1 MRGTMTGKILE
12 QHLVSGRLDP
22 GEEVGLRIDQTL
34 LQDATGTMACM
45 EFEALGLDRVR
56 VDLAVQYVDH
66 NMLGFDHRN
75 ADDHLFL
82 QGCAARYGLHFS
94 RAGNGICHQVHTER
108 FARPGATLLGA
119 DSHTPTSGACG
130 SLAIGAGGLEVALA
144 MAGYPFQ
151 TPTPTVVGVHLEGS
165 LPPWVASKDLI
176 LWLIRRY
183 TVKGGLNRIFEFTGP
198 GVAAL
203 PVTQRA
209 TVCNMITELGG
220 TTAIFPSDEQTRRF
234 LRRQEREDQWV
245 ELGPDDDA
253 TYDEEVE
260 VDLSRLE
267 PLIARPHQPDN
278 VVPVEEVAG
287 TPVFQVCFGS
297 SVNSW
302 YEDLAIP
309 AAMLSGRHLPP
320 TTVGTLSPGS
330 RQILTTIT
338 TSGVLE
344 GLERAGLRILEPA
357 CGPCV
362 GIGQAPPTGKA
373 SVRTFNRNFK
383 GRSGTVDDQVYLASP
398 ATTAATG
405 LAGKIT
411 DPRTLGDPPQVD
423 DPDPVVDDAMLL
435 APPPPEQAERIE
447 IIRGPNIKPPPI
459 PPALPDRFAGQVLIV
474 LGDNIS
480 TGSMAPDGAIVMADR
495 SNVPAIAEYTFMKED
510 SEFVAR
516 AKEWGGGFIVGGENY
531 GQGSSREHAALA
543 PLALGVRC
551 VLAQGFARIH
561 RRNLIAQ
568 GLVPLLIDQAA
579 HDRLEVGDELAVD
592 GLREAVEAGAETVEV
607 RVEGKDG
614 FTARLELSPRERGV
628 VLAGGVLNQLRERED
643 QGEGPAGEEAADR

>member
-1 MRGTMTGKILE
+1 MLGTMTGKILE
-12 QHLVSGRLDP
+12 QHLVSGRLAA
-22 GEEVGLRIDQTL
+22 GEEIALRIDQTL

-56 VDLAVQYVDH
+56 ADLAVQYVDH
-66 NMLGFDHRN
+66 NMLQFDHRN

-82 QGCAARYGLHFS
+82 QGCAARYGLHYS

-130 SLAIGAGGLEVALA
+130 AIAIGAGGLEVALA
-144 MAGYPFQ
+144 MAGYPFE
-151 TPTPTVVGVHLEGS
+151 TPTPMVVGVFLENR

-198 GVAAL
+198 GVATL

-220 TTAIFPSDEQTRRF
+220 TTAVFPSDEQTRRF
-234 LRRQEREDQWV
+234 LRRQRREDQWV
-245 ELGPDDDA
+245 ELGPDPGA
-253 TYDEEVE
+253 RYDEEVH
-260 VDLSRLE
+260 VDLAALE

-278 VVPVEEVAG
+278 VVPVEQVAG

-309 AAMLSGRHLPP
+309 AAVMRGRHLPP
-320 TTVGTLSPGS
+320 MTVGTVSPGS

-344 GLERAGLRILEPA
+344 DLERAGLRILEPA

-405 LAGKIT
+405 LAGAIT
-411 DPRTLGDPPQVD
+411 DPRSLGEFPGID
-423 DPDPVVDDAMLL
+423 DPDPVVDDFMIL
-435 APPPPEQAERIE
+435 PPPPPGQARRVE
-447 IIRGPNIKPPPI
+447 IIRGPNIRTPPI
-459 PPALPDRFAGQVLIV
+459 PPPLPEGFQGRVLIV
-474 LGDNIS
+474 LPDNVS

-495 SNVPAIAEYTFMKED
+495 SNVEAIAQYTFMKED
-510 SEFVAR
+510 PEFVQRAR
-516 AKEWGGGFIVGGENY
+516 EWDGGFVVAGENY

-543 PLALGVRC
+543 PLALGIRC

-561 RRNLIAQ
+561 RRNLVAQ
-568 GLVPLLIDQAA
+568 GLVPLYIDKET
-579 HDRLEVGDELAVD
+579 HDRLQVGDRLAIPWIK
-592 GLREAVEAGAETVEV
+592 EAVAAGDQEVEV
-607 RVEGKDG
+607 RVEDGDG
-614 FTARLELSPRERGV
+614 FTARLDLSPRERRV
-628 VLAGGVLNQLRERED
+628 ALAGGVLNQLKELEER
-643 QGEGPAGEEAADR
+643 GGPEAAEEVAR

>member
-1 MRGTMTGKILE
+1 MQGTMTGKILSE
-12 QHLVSGRLDP
+12 HLVSGRLEA

-82 QGCAARYGLHFS
+82 QGCAARYGLWYS

-130 SLAIGAGGLEVALA
+130 SIAIGAGGLEVALA
-144 MAGYPFQ
+144 MAGHPFQ
-151 TPTPTVVGVHLEGS
+151 TPTPIVVGVRLEGE

-176 LWLIRRY
+176 LWLIREY

-198 GVAAL
+198 GVATL

-234 LRRQEREDQWV
+234 LARQRREDQWV
-245 ELGPDDDA
+245 ELGPDEDA
-253 TYDEEVE
+253 SYDEEVH
-260 VDLSRLE
+260 VDLGSLE
-267 PLIARPHQPDN
+267 PLIAKPHQPDN

-309 AAMLSGRHLPP
+309 AAVLAGEHLPP
-320 TTVGTLSPGS
+320 TTVGTVSPGS

-338 TSGVLE
+338 TSGCW
-344 GLERAGLRILEPA
+344 RAWSGPA
-357 CGPCV
+357 CASWSRHV
-362 GIGQAPPTGKA
+362 GRA
-373 SVRTFNRNFK
+373 SA
-383 GRSGTVDDQVYLASP
+383 SASP
-398 ATTAATG
+398 ADRQGQRPHLQPQLQGPFGHGRRPGLPGLPGDHGGHRAARPDHRPPHPRRPA
-405 LAGKIT
+405 AGRRPRPGGRRLHAAGAPAARGGAGRDHPRPQHQGAA
-411 DPRTLGDPPQVD
+411 DP
-423 DPDPVVDDAMLL
+423 A
-435 APPPPEQAERIE
+435 AAA
-447 IIRGPNIKPPPI
+447 RGVHRPG
-459 PPALPDRFAGQVLIV
+459 PDRPGRQHLHRVDGSRR
-474 LGDNIS
+474 GDRH
-480 TGSMAPDGAIVMADR
+480 GRPVQRA
-495 SNVPAIAEYTFMKED
+495 AIAEYTFMKED
-510 SEFVAR
+510 AGFVRR
-516 AKEWGGGFIVGGENY
+516 AKDWQGGFIVGGDNY

-543 PLALGVRC
+543 
-551 VLAQGFARIH
+551 
-561 RRNLIAQ
+561 
-568 GLVPLLIDQAA
+568 
-579 HDRLEVGDELAVD
+579 
-592 GLREAVEAGAETVEV
+592 
-607 RVEGKDG
+607 
-614 FTARLELSPRERGV
+614 LSPSGSAASWPR
-628 VLAGGVLNQLRERED
+628 AS
-643 QGEGPAGEEAADR
+643 PASTGAT

>member
-1 MRGTMTGKILE
+1 MQGTMTEKILDV
-12 QHLVSGRLDP
+12 HLVEGRLAA
-22 GEEVGLRIDQTL
+22 GEEIALAIDQTL

-45 EFEALGLDRVR
+45 EFEALGLDGVK
-56 VDLAVQYVDH
+56 VDLAMQYVDH
-66 NMLGFDHRN
+66 NMLQFDHRN

-82 QGCAARYGLHFS
+82 QTFAARYGIRFS

-130 SLAIGAGGLEVALA
+130 SIAIGAGGLEVALA
-144 MAGYPFQ
+144 MAGHPFRM
-151 TPTPTVVGVHLEGS
+151 PTPTVVGVHLDGE

-198 GVAAL
+198 GAAGMSL
-203 PVTQRA
+203 TQRA

-234 LRRQEREDQWV
+234 LREQRREDQWV
-245 ELGPDDDA
+245 ELAPDADA
-253 TYDEEVE
+253 AYDEEVE
-260 VDLSRLE
+260 VDLSSLE
-267 PLIARPHQPDN
+267 PLIAKPSQPDN
-278 VVPVEEVAG
+278 VVPVEQVAG

-302 YEDLAIP
+302 YEDLAIS
-309 AAMLSGRHLPP
+309 AAVLDGHHLPP
-320 TTVGTLSPGS
+320 TTVGTVSPGS

-338 TSGVLE
+338 TSGILE
-344 GLERAGLRILEPA
+344 KLERSGVRILEPA

-405 LAGKIT
+405 LRGEIT
-411 DPRTLGDPPQVD
+411 DPRTLGDPPAIEV
-423 DPDPVVDDAMLL
+423 PEPVVDDFMILDP
-435 APPPPEQAERIE
+435 APPEARERIE
-447 IIRGPNIKPPPI
+447 IIRGPNIKRPPI
-459 PPALPDRFAGQVLIV
+459 PTPLPEDMTGQVLIV
-474 LGDNIS
+474 LPDNIS

-495 SNVPAIAEYTFMKED
+495 SNVAAIAEYTFMKED
-510 SEFVAR
+510 REFVER
-516 AKEWGGGFIVGGENY
+516 AKGWGGGFIVAGENY

-543 PLALGVRC
+543 PLQLGVRC

-568 GLVPLLIDQAA
+568 GLVPLYIDAA
-579 HDRLEVGDELAVD
+579 TRDRLEVGDRLAIH
-592 GLREAVEAGAETVEV
+592 GLTGAVRSGAGDVEV
-607 RVEGKDG
+607 TVEGKQPFCASMD
-614 FTARLELSPRERGV
+614 LSPREREI
-628 VLAGGVLNQLRERED
+628 VLAGGVLNQLSTRARSENP
-643 QGEGPAGEEAADR
+643 GA

>member
-1 MRGTMTGKILE
+1 MRGTMTGKILSE
-12 QHLVSGRLDP
+12 HLVSGRLEA
-22 GEEVGLRIDQTL
+22 GQEIALRIDQTL

-108 FARPGATLLGA
+108 FARPGATVLGA

-220 TTAIFPSDEQTRRF
+220 TTAIFPSDDQTRRF
-234 LRRQEREDQWV
+234 LARQRREDQWV
-245 ELGPDDDA
+245 ELGPDPDA
-253 TYDEEVE
+253 AYDERGHL
-260 VDLSRLE
+260 DL
-267 PLIARPHQPDN
+267 
-278 VVPVEEVAG
+278 
-287 TPVFQVCFGS
+287 
-297 SVNSW
+297 
-302 YEDLAIP
+302 
-309 AAMLSGRHLPP
+309 
-320 TTVGTLSPGS
+320 GTLSPGS

-344 GLERAGLRILEPA
+344 DLERAGLRILEPA

-398 ATTAATG
+398 A
-405 LAGKIT
+405 
-411 DPRTLGDPPQVD
+411 
-423 DPDPVVDDAMLL
+423 
-435 APPPPEQAERIE
+435 
-447 IIRGPNIKPPPI
+447 
-459 PPALPDRFAGQVLIV
+459 
-474 LGDNIS
+474 
-480 TGSMAPDGAIVMADR
+480 
-495 SNVPAIAEYTFMKED
+495 
-510 SEFVAR
+510 
-516 AKEWGGGFIVGGENY
+516 
-531 GQGSSREHAALA
+531 
-543 PLALGVRC
+543 
-551 VLAQGFARIH
+551 
-561 RRNLIAQ
+561 
-568 GLVPLLIDQAA
+568 
-579 HDRLEVGDELAVD
+579 
-592 GLREAVEAGAETVEV
+592 
-607 RVEGKDG
+607 
-614 FTARLELSPRERGV
+614 
-628 VLAGGVLNQLRERED
+628 
-643 QGEGPAGEEAADR
+643 

>member
-1 MRGTMTGKILE
+1 MRGTMTGKVLE
-12 QHLVSGRLDP
+12 EHLVSGRLEA
-22 GEEVGLRIDQTL
+22 GEEIALRIDQTL

-56 VDLAVQYVDH
+56 VDLAVQYIDH

-82 QGCAARYGLHFS
+82 QGCAARYGLHYS

-144 MAGYPFQ
+144 MAGHPFQ
-151 TPTPTVVGVHLEGS
+151 TPTPIVVGVHLEGE

-198 GVAAL
+198 GVAGL
-203 PVTQRA
+203 PVTRRA

-220 TTAIFPSDEQTRRF
+220 TTAIFPSDDQTRRF
-234 LRRQEREDQWV
+234 LARQRREDQWV
-245 ELGPDDDA
+245 ELGPDADA
-253 TYDEEVE
+253 SYDEEVHL
-260 VDLSRLE
+260 DLSTLE
-267 PLIARPHQPDN
+267 PLIAKPHQPDN
-278 VVPVEEVAG
+278 A
-287 TPVFQVCFGS
+287 
-297 SVNSW
+297 W

-309 AAMLSGRHLPP
+309 AAVMRGQHLPP
-320 TTVGTLSPGS
+320 TTVGTVSPGS

-344 GLERAGLRILEPA
+344 DLELAGLRILEPA

-362 GIGQAPPTGKA
+362 GIGQAPPSGKA

-405 LAGKIT
+405 LQGRIT
-411 DPRTLGDPPQVD
+411 DPRTLGDPPEVG
-423 DPDPVVDDAMLL
+423 DPDPLVDDFMLL
-435 APPPPEQAERIE
+435 APPPPEEAERIE
-447 IIRGPNIKPPPI
+447 IIRGPNIKQPPI
-459 PPALPDRFAGQVLIV
+459 PPPLPEGATGRVLIV

-495 SNVPAIAEYTFMKED
+495 SNVAAIAEYTFMKED
-510 SEFVAR
+510 PGFVGRAR
-516 AKEWGGGFIVGGENY
+516 DWEGGFIVAGENY

-568 GLVPLLIDQAA
+568 GLVPLIVDKQA
-579 HDRLEVGDELAVD
+579 HDRLEVGDRLAIG
-592 GLREAVEAGAETVEV
+592 GLRGAVERGAGQVEV
-607 RVEGKDG
+607 LVEGKDG
-614 FTARLELSPRERGV
+614 FRAALDLSPRERRL
-628 VLAGGVLNQLRERED
+628 VLAGGVLNQLREQEAGD
-643 QGEGPAGEEAADR
+643 GGEGR

>member
-1 MRGTMTGKILE
+1 MQGTMTGKILE
-12 QHLVSGRLDP
+12 RHLVSGRLAP
-22 GEEVGLRIDQTL
+22 GEEIAIAIDQTL
-34 LQDATGTMACM
+34 LQDATGTMAFM

-82 QGCAARYGLHFS
+82 QGCAARYGARYS

-130 SLAIGAGGLEVALA
+130 ALAIGAGGLEVALA
-144 MAGYPFQ
+144 MAGHPFQ
-151 TPTPTVVGVHLEGS
+151 TPTPTVVGVHLEHR

-176 LWLIRRY
+176 LWLIQRY
-183 TVKGGLNRIFEFTGP
+183 TVKGGLGRVFEFTGP
-198 GVAAL
+198 GAASL

-234 LRRQEREDQWV
+234 LRRQRREDQWV
-245 ELGPDDDA
+245 ELGPDPDA
-253 TYDEEVE
+253 RYDEEVQ
-260 VDLSRLE
+260 VDLAALE
-267 PLIARPHQPDN
+267 PLIAKPHQPDN

-309 AAMLSGRHLPP
+309 AAVMRGDHLPP
-320 TTVGTLSPGS
+320 VTVGTVSPGS

-344 GLERAGLRILEPA
+344 DLERAGLRILEPA

-405 LAGKIT
+405 LAGAIT
-411 DPRTLGDPPQVD
+411 DPRTLGDQPEID
-423 DPDPVVDDAMLL
+423 DPDPLVDDFMLL
-435 APPPPEQAERIE
+435 DPPPAHQAERIE

-459 PPALPDRFAGQVLIV
+459 PPPLPDGFQGRVLIV
-474 LGDNIS
+474 LPDNVS

-495 SNVPAIAEYTFMKED
+495 SNVAAIAEYTFMKED
-510 SEFVAR
+510 QGFVQR
-516 AKEWGGGFIVGGENY
+516 AKDWGGGFIVGGDNY

-543 PLALGVRC
+543 PLALGVRA

-568 GLVPLLIDQAA
+568 GLVPLYLDQQA
-579 HDRLEVGDELAVD
+579 HDRLEVGDRLDIPGVKDAV
-592 GLREAVEAGAETVEV
+592 AGGAAEVEV
-607 RVEGKDG
+607 RVQGKDG
-614 FTARLELSPRERGV
+614 FLARLDLSPRERRV
-628 VLAGGVLNQLRERED
+628 VLAGGVLNQLKTVERR
-643 QGEGPAGEEAADR
+643 GGEAAP

>member
-12 QHLVSGRLDP
+12 QHLVSGRLAP
-22 GEEVGLRIDQTL
+22 GQEIALRIDQTL

-94 RAGNGICHQVHTER
+94 RAG
-108 FARPGATLLGA
+108 
-119 DSHTPTSGACG
+119 G

-151 TPTPTVVGVHLEGS
+151 TPTPTVVGVRLEGS

-203 PVTQRA
+203 PVTRRA

-253 TYDEEVE
+253 EYDEEVE

-309 AAMLSGRHLPP
+309 AAMLSGRNLPP
-320 TTVGTLSPGS
+320 TTVGTVSPGS

-344 GLERAGLRILEPA
+344 DLERAGLRILEPA

-405 LAGKIT
+405 LHGRIT
-411 DPRTLGDPPQVD
+411 DPRTLGDPPAVD
-423 DPDPVVDDAMLL
+423 DPDPVVDDFMLL
-435 APPPPEQAERIE
+435 APPRPQHQAAAHPAAAA
-447 IIRGPNIKPPPI
+447 RGVRR
-459 PPALPDRFAGQVLIV
+459 AGPDRA
-474 LGDNIS
+474 
-480 TGSMAPDGAIVMADR
+480 
-495 SNVPAIAEYTFMKED
+495 
-510 SEFVAR
+510 AR
-516 AKEWGGGFIVGGENY
+516 
-531 GQGSSREHAALA
+531 QHL
-543 PLALGVRC
+543 
-551 VLAQGFARIH
+551 H
-561 RRNLIAQ
+561 R
-568 GLVPLLIDQAA
+568 
-579 HDRLEVGDELAVD
+579 VD
-592 GLREAVEAGAETVEV
+592 G
-607 RVEGKDG
+607 
-614 FTARLELSPRERGV
+614 PRRGHRHGRPV
-628 VLAGGVLNQLRERED
+628 QRGG
-643 QGEGPAGEEAADR
+643 

>member
-12 QHLVSGRLDP
+12 DHLVSGRLEA
-22 GEEVGLRIDQTL
+22 GEEIALRIDQTL

-45 EFEALGLDRVR
+45 EFQALGLDRVR

-82 QGCAARYGLHFS
+82 QGCAARYGLHYS

-130 SLAIGAGGLEVALA
+130 SMAIGAGGLEVALA
-144 MAGYPFQ
+144 MAGHPFQ
-151 TPTPTVVGVHLEGS
+151 TPTPIVVGVHLEGE

-198 GVAAL
+198 GVASL
-203 PVTQRA
+203 PVTRRA

-220 TTAIFPSDEQTRRF
+220 TTAIFPSDDQTRRF
-234 LRRQEREDQWV
+234 LARQRREDQWV
-245 ELGPDDDA
+245 ELGPDSDA
-253 TYDEEVE
+253 VYDEEVHL
-260 VDLSRLE
+260 DLASLE

-278 VVPVEEVAG
+278 VVPVAEVAG

-309 AAMLSGRHLPP
+309 AAMFRGRHLPP

-344 GLERAGLRILEPA
+344 DLERAGLRILEPA

-398 ATTAATG
+398 ATAAATG
-405 LAGKIT
+405 LHGRIT
-411 DPRTLGDPPQVD
+411 DPRTLGDPPEVS
-423 DPDPVVDDAMLL
+423 DPDPVVDDVMLL
-435 APPPPEQAERIE
+435 APPPPAEAERIE

-459 PPALPDRFAGQVLIV
+459 PPPLPSSATGRVLIV

-495 SNVPAIAEYTFMKED
+495 SNVSAIAEYTFMKED
-510 SEFVAR
+510 PEFVRR
-516 AKEWGGGFIVGGENY
+516 AKEWGGGFIVAGENY

-568 GLVPLLIDQAA
+568 GLLPLSIDQQA
-579 HDRLEVGDELAVD
+579 HDRLEVGDELAID
-592 GLREAVEAGAETVEV
+592 DLARAVESGADEVEV

-614 FTARLELSPRERGV
+614 FTAGIDLSPREHEAA
-628 VLAGGVLNQLRERED
+628 LAGGVLNQLRKRED
-643 QGEGPAGEEAADR
+643 HEERRADER

>member
-12 QHLVSGRLDP
+12 AHLVEGRLVP
-22 GEEVGLRIDQTL
+22 GEEVALRIDQTL

-45 EFEALGLDRVR
+45 EFEALGLDAVKTN
-56 VDLAVQYVDH
+56 LAVQYVDH
-66 NMLGFDHRN
+66 NMLQFDHRN

-82 QGCAARYGLHFS
+82 QTFAARYGIKFS

-130 SLAIGAGGLEVALA
+130 SIAIGAGGLEVALA
-144 MAGYPFQ
+144 MAGHPFRM
-151 TPTPTVVGVHLEGS
+151 PMPILVAVHLDGE

-176 LWLIRRY
+176 LWLIRHY

-198 GVAAL
+198 GAANL
-203 PVTQRA
+203 PVTRRA

-234 LRRQEREDQWV
+234 LRRQHREDQWV
-245 ELGPDDDA
+245 ELGPDPDA
-253 TYDEEVE
+253 SYDEEIHL
-260 VDLSRLE
+260 DLSSLE
-267 PLIARPHQPDN
+267 PLIAKPSQPDN
-278 VVPVEEVAG
+278 VVPVEQVAG

-302 YEDLAIP
+302 YEDLAVS
-309 AAMLSGRHLPP
+309 AAVLDGHHLPP
-320 TTVGTLSPGS
+320 TTVGTVSPGS
-330 RQILTTIT
+330 RQILTMIT
-338 TSGVLE
+338 TSGILE
-344 GLERAGLRILEPA
+344 KLEWAGVRILEPA

-405 LAGKIT
+405 LHGRIT
-411 DPRTLGDPPQVD
+411 DPRTLGEPPVID
-423 DPDPVVDDAMLL
+423 DPEPVVDDFMILEP
-435 APPPPEQAERIE
+435 APPAARERIE
-447 IIRGPNIKPPPI
+447 VIRGPNIKNPPI
-459 PPALPDRFAGQVLIV
+459 PPPLPDDMTGQVLIV
-474 LGDNIS
+474 LPDNIS

-495 SNVPAIAEYTFMKED
+495 SNVAAIAEYTFMKED
-510 SEFVAR
+510 PAFVRR
-516 AKEWGGGFIVGGENY
+516 AKAWHGGFIVAGENY

-543 PLALGVRC
+543 PLQLGVRG

-561 RRNLIAQ
+561 RRNLVAQ
-568 GLVPLLIDQAA
+568 GLVPLYIGADV
-579 HDRLEVGDELAVD
+579 HDRLEVGDRLAIR
-592 GLREAVEAGAETVEV
+592 GLKVAVASGADQVGVEV
-607 RVEGKDG
+607 DRKEP
-614 FTARLELSPRERGV
+614 FRARLDLSPRERRIV
-628 VLAGGVLNQLRERED
+628 VAGGVLNQLSTGRIRSG
-643 QGEGPAGEEAADR
+643 Q

>member
-12 QHLVSGRLDP
+12 AHLAEGRLDA
-22 GEEVGLRIDQTL
+22 GEEVALRIDQTL

-45 EFEALGLDRVR
+45 EFEALGLEEVK
-56 VDLAVQYVDH
+56 VDLPMQYVDH
-66 NMLGFDHRN
+66 NMLQFDHRN

-82 QGCAARYGLHFS
+82 QTFAARYGIRFS

-130 SLAIGAGGLEVALA
+130 SIAIGAGGLEVALA
-144 MAGYPFQ
+144 MAGEPFRM
-151 TPTPTVVGVHLEGS
+151 PTPTVVGVHLDGE

-183 TVKGGLNRIFEFTGP
+183 TVKGGLDRIFEFTGP
-198 GVAAL
+198 GATSL
-203 PVTQRA
+203 SVTRRA

-234 LRRQEREDQWV
+234 LRRQRREDQWV
-245 ELGPDDDA
+245 ELGPDPDA
-253 TYDEEVE
+253 SYDEQLHI
-260 VDLSRLE
+260 DLGELE
-267 PLIARPHQPDN
+267 PLIAKPSQPDN
-278 VVPVEEVAG
+278 VVSVEQAAG
-287 TPVFQVCFGS
+287 EPVFQVCFGS

-302 YEDLAIP
+302 YEDLAI
-309 AAMLSGRHLPP
+309 AAAILDGHHLPP
-320 TTVGTLSPGS
+320 TTAGTVSPGS

-338 TSGVLE
+338 SSGILE
-344 GLERAGLRILEPA
+344 QLERAGVRILEPA

-405 LAGKIT
+405 LHGRIT
-411 DPRTLGDPPQVD
+411 DPRTLGQPPTID
-423 DPDPVVDDAMLL
+423 DPEPVVDDFMILDP
-435 APPPPEQAERIE
+435 APPAERERIE
-447 IIRGPNIKPPPI
+447 IIRGPNIKEPPI
-459 PPALPDRFAGQVLIV
+459 PPPLPDDMTGQVLIV
-474 LGDNIS
+474 LPDNIS

-495 SNVPAIAEYTFMKED
+495 SNVAAIAEYTFMKED
-510 SEFVAR
+510 PDFVRR
-516 AKEWGGGFIVGGENY
+516 AKQWQGGFIVAGENY

-543 PLALGVRC
+543 PLQLGVRG

-568 GLVPLLIDQAA
+568 GLVPLYIDADTR
-579 HDRLEVGDELAVD
+579 DRLQVGDRLAIR
-592 GLREAVEAGAETVEV
+592 GLRQAVADGADQVEV
-607 RVEGKDG
+607 QVEGKQP
-614 FTARLELSPRERGV
+614 FRARVDLSARERQV
-628 VLAGGVLNQLRERED
+628 VVAGGVVNQLSRKAPR
-643 QGEGPAGEEAADR
+643 QDRGVP

>member
-1 MRGTMTGKILE
+1 MRGTMTGKIL
-12 QHLVSGRLDP
+12 QDHLVSGRLDA
-22 GEEVGLRIDQTL
+22 GEEIALRIDQTL

-56 VDLAVQYVDH
+56 VDLAVQYIDH
-66 NMLGFDHRN
+66 NMLQFDHRN

-82 QGCAARYGLHFS
+82 QGCAARYGLHYS

-130 SLAIGAGGLEVALA
+130 SIAIGAGGLEVALA

-151 TPTPTVVGVHLEGS
+151 TPTPIVVGVHLEGK

-198 GVAAL
+198 GVAEL

-220 TTAIFPSDEQTRRF
+220 TTAIFPSDAQTRRF
-234 LRRQEREDQWV
+234 LARQQREDQWV

-253 TYDEEVE
+253 QYDEEVQ
-260 VDLSRLE
+260 VDLGSLE

-309 AAMLSGRHLPP
+309 AAMLAGRHLPP
-320 TTVGTLSPGS
+320 TTVGTISPGS

-344 GLERAGLRILEPA
+344 DLERAGLRILEPA

-405 LAGKIT
+405 LHGEIT
-411 DPRTLGDPPQVD
+411 DPRTLGDPPAVD
-423 DPDPVVDDAMLL
+423 DPDPVVDDFMLL
-435 APPPPEQAERIE
+435 APPPPEEAERIE
-447 IIRGPNIKPPPI
+447 IIRGPNIKKPPI
-459 PPALPDRFAGQVLIV
+459 PPPLPEAFSGRVLIV
-474 LGDNIS
+474 LPDNIS

-510 SEFVAR
+510 PEFVQR
-516 AKEWGGGFIVGGENY
+516 AKDWDGGFIVGGENY

-568 GLVPLLIDQAA
+568 GLLPLTIDKAT
-579 HDRLEVGDELAVD
+579 HDRLEVGDELTIADLHQAVD
-592 GLREAVEAGAETVEV
+592 GGAGQVEV
-607 RVEGKDG
+607 QVKGKDG
-614 FTARLELSPRERGV
+614 FAAELDLSPRERKV
-628 VLAGGVLNQLRERED
+628 VMAGGVLNQLREQEE
-643 QGEGPAGEEAADR
+643 QGKAPEGAADR

>member
-12 QHLVSGRLDP
+12 AHLAEGRLEA
-22 GEEVGLRIDQTL
+22 GEEIALGIDQTL

-45 EFEALGLDRVR
+45 EFEALGLQEVK
-56 VDLAVQYVDH
+56 VDLAMQYVDH
-66 NMLGFDHRN
+66 NMLQFDHRN

-82 QGCAARYGLHFS
+82 QTFADRYGIKFS

-130 SLAIGAGGLEVALA
+130 SIAIGAGGLEVALA
-144 MAGYPFQ
+144 MAGQPFRM
-151 TPTPTVVGVHLEGS
+151 PTPIVVGVHLDGE

-176 LWLIRRY
+176 LWLIRKY

-198 GVAAL
+198 GAAAL
-203 PVTQRA
+203 SVTRRA

-234 LRRQEREDQWV
+234 LRRQRREDQWV
-245 ELGPDDDA
+245 ELGPDPGA
-253 TYDEEVE
+253 AYDEEVH
-260 VDLSRLE
+260 VDLSTLE
-267 PLIARPHQPDN
+267 PLIAKPSQPDN
-278 VVPVEEVAG
+278 VVPVEQVAG
-287 TPVFQVCFGS
+287 EPVFQVCFGS

-302 YEDLAIP
+302 YEDLAIS
-309 AAMLSGRHLPP
+309 AAVLDGKHLPP
-320 TTVGTLSPGS
+320 TTVGTVSPGS

-344 GLERAGLRILEPA
+344 KLERAGVRILEPA

-398 ATTAATG
+398 ATAAATG
-405 LAGKIT
+405 LHGRIT
-411 DPRTLGDPPQVD
+411 DPRTLGEPPTID
-423 DPDPVVDDAMLL
+423 DPEPVVDDFMILDP
-435 APPPPEQAERIE
+435 APAAERERIE
-447 IIRGPNIKPPPI
+447 IIRGPNIKQPPVPPP
-459 PPALPDRFAGQVLIV
+459 LPDHMTGQVLIV
-474 LGDNIS
+474 LPDNIS

-495 SNVPAIAEYTFMKED
+495 SNVAAIAEYTFMKED
-510 SEFVAR
+510 SGFVQRAR
-516 AKEWGGGFIVGGENY
+516 EWHGGFIVAGENY

-543 PLALGVRC
+543 PLQLGVRG

-568 GLVPLLIDQAA
+568 GLVPLYIDAGVR
-579 HDRLEVGDELAVD
+579 DRLEVGDGLAIR
-592 GLREAVEAGAETVEV
+592 GLREAVANGADEVEV
-607 RVEGKDG
+607 QVERKPP
-614 FTARLELSPRERGV
+614 FRARLDLSPRERRIV
-628 VLAGGVLNQLRERED
+628 VAGGVLNQLSDRLAHHD
-643 QGEGPAGEEAADR
+643 SAAP

>member
-1 MRGTMTGKILE
+1 MQGTMTEKILDV
-12 QHLVSGRLDP
+12 HLVEGRLAA
-22 GEEVGLRIDQTL
+22 GEEIALAIDQTL

-45 EFEALGLDRVR
+45 EFEALGLDGVK
-56 VDLAVQYVDH
+56 VDLAMQYVDH
-66 NMLGFDHRN
+66 NMLQFDHRN

-82 QGCAARYGLHFS
+82 QTFAARYGIRFS

-130 SLAIGAGGLEVALA
+130 SIAIGAGGLEVALA
-144 MAGYPFQ
+144 MAGHPFRM
-151 TPTPTVVGVHLEGS
+151 PTPTVVGVHLDGE

-198 GVAAL
+198 GAAGL
-203 PVTQRA
+203 SVTQRA

-234 LRRQEREDQWV
+234 LREQRREDQWV
-245 ELGPDDDA
+245 ELAPDADA
-253 TYDEEVE
+253 AYDEEVE
-260 VDLSRLE
+260 VDLSSLE
-267 PLIARPHQPDN
+267 PLIAKPSQPDN
-278 VVPVEEVAG
+278 VVPVEQVAG

-302 YEDLAIP
+302 YEDLAIS
-309 AAMLSGRHLPP
+309 AAVLDGHHLPP
-320 TTVGTLSPGS
+320 TTVGTVSPGS

-338 TSGVLE
+338 TSGILE
-344 GLERAGLRILEPA
+344 KLERSGVRILEPA

-405 LAGKIT
+405 LRGEIT
-411 DPRTLGDPPQVD
+411 DPRTLGDPPAIEV
-423 DPDPVVDDAMLL
+423 PEPVVDDFMILDP
-435 APPPPEQAERIE
+435 APPEARERIE
-447 IIRGPNIKPPPI
+447 IIRGPNIKRPPI
-459 PPALPDRFAGQVLIV
+459 PTPLPEDMTGQVLIV
-474 LGDNIS
+474 LPDNIS

-495 SNVPAIAEYTFMKED
+495 SNVAAIAEYTFMKED
-510 SEFVAR
+510 REFVER
-516 AKEWGGGFIVGGENY
+516 AKGWGGGFIVAGENY

-543 PLALGVRC
+543 PLQLGVRC

-568 GLVPLLIDQAA
+568 GLVPLYIDAA
-579 HDRLEVGDELAVD
+579 TRDRLEVGDRLAIR
-592 GLREAVEAGAETVEV
+592 GLTGAVRSGAGDVEV
-607 RVEGKDG
+607 TVEGKQPFCASMD
-614 FTARLELSPRERGV
+614 LSPREREI
-628 VLAGGVLNQLRERED
+628 VLAGGVLNQLSTRARSENP
-643 QGEGPAGEEAADR
+643 GA

>member
-12 QHLVSGRLDP
+12 QHLVSGRLAP
-22 GEEVGLRIDQTL
+22 GQEIALRIDQTL

-130 SLAIGAGGLEVALA
+130 SIAIGAGGLEVALA
-144 MAGYPFQ
+144 MAGYPFE
-151 TPTPTVVGVHLEGS
+151 TPTPTVVGVHLENE

-176 LWLIRRY
+176 LWLIRKY
-183 TVKGGLNRIFEFTGP
+183 TVKGGLGRIFEFTGP
-198 GVAAL
+198 GVASL

-253 TYDEEVE
+253 EYDEEVE

-278 VVPVEEVAG
+278 VVPVAEVAG

-309 AAMLSGRHLPP
+309 AAMVRGHQLPP
-320 TTVGTLSPGS
+320 TTVGTVSPGS
-330 RQILTTIT
+330 
-338 TSGVLE
+338 
-344 GLERAGLRILEPA
+344 
-357 CGPCV
+357 
-362 GIGQAPPTGKA
+362 
-373 SVRTFNRNFK
+373 
-383 GRSGTVDDQVYLASP
+383 
-398 ATTAATG
+398 TAATG
-405 LAGKIT
+405 LAGELT
-411 DPRTLGDPPQVD
+411 DPRTLGDPPEVD

-435 APPPPEQAERIE
+435 APPPPEEAERIE
-447 IIRGPNIKPPPI
+447 IIRGPNIKKPPI
-459 PPALPDRFAGQVLIV
+459 PPPLPDSFQGQVLIV
-474 LGDNIS
+474 LPDNVS

-495 SNVPAIAEYTFMKED
+495 SNVEAIARYTFMKED
-510 SEFVAR
+510 PEFVRR
-516 AKEWGGGFIVGGENY
+516 AKDWGG
-531 GQGSSREHAALA
+531 
-543 PLALGVRC
+543 
-551 VLAQGFARIH
+551 
-561 RRNLIAQ
+561 
-568 GLVPLLIDQAA
+568 
-579 HDRLEVGDELAVD
+579 
-592 GLREAVEAGAETVEV
+592 
-607 RVEGKDG
+607 
-614 FTARLELSPRERGV
+614 
-628 VLAGGVLNQLRERED
+628 
-643 QGEGPAGEEAADR
+643 

>member
-1 MRGTMTGKILE
+1 MQGTVTGKILE
-12 QHLVSGRLDP
+12 QHLVAGRLAP
-22 GEEVGLRIDQTL
+22 GEEVALRIDQTL

-66 NMLGFDHRN
+66 NMLQFDHRN

-82 QGCAARYGLHFS
+82 QGCAARYGLHYS

-130 SLAIGAGGLEVALA
+130 SIAIGAGGLEVALA
-144 MAGYPFQ
+144 MAGYPFE
-151 TPTPTVVGVHLEGS
+151 TPTPTVVGVFLENR

-176 LWLIRRY
+176 LWLIRKY

-198 GVAAL
+198 GVANL

-220 TTAIFPSDEQTRRF
+220 TTAVFPSDEQTRRF
-234 LRRQEREDQWV
+234 LRRQRREDQWT
-245 ELGPDDDA
+245 ELLPDPDA
-253 TYDEEVE
+253 SYDEEVH
-260 VDLSRLE
+260 VDLATLE

-309 AAMLSGRHLPP
+309 AAVMRGRHLPP
-320 TTVGTLSPGS
+320 HTVGTISPGS

-344 GLERAGLRILEPA
+344 DLERAGLRILEPA

-405 LAGKIT
+405 LAGAVT
-411 DPRTLGDPPQVD
+411 DPRSLGDFPATD
-423 DPDPVVDDAMLL
+423 DPDPVVDDFMILP
-435 APPPPEQAERIE
+435 PPPPEQAERIE
-447 IIRGPNIKPPPI
+447 IVRGPNIRKPPI
-459 PPALPDRFAGQVLIV
+459 PPPLPDAFRGRVLIV
-474 LGDNIS
+474 LPDNVS

-495 SNVPAIAEYTFMKED
+495 SNVEAIARYTFMKED
-510 SEFVAR
+510 PEFVRRAR
-516 AKEWGGGFIVGGENY
+516 DWDGGFVVAGENY

-543 PLALGVRC
+543 PLALGIRC

-568 GLVPLLIDQAA
+568 GLVPLYIDKQAR
-579 HDRLEVGDELAVD
+579 DRLEVGDRLEVP
-592 GLREAVEAGAETVEV
+592 GIREAVAGGAEAVEV

-614 FTARLELSPRERGV
+614 FTATLDLSPRERKV
-628 VLAGGVLNQLRERED
+628 VLAGGVLNQLRELEER
-643 QGEGPAGEEAADR
+643 GGPEAAEEVAR